1 MRLPTGTLIN
11 NQGAFGMKRRDV
23 LKAMGATAAGF
34 MVGNAPTAEAADPTA
49 EKNPYGGVPSGGHTF
64 SGYFPPTPHFS
75 TNNIY
80 YPAQEEIGPYERAIS
95 VISNTPLPATRSQAR
110 TLSIV

>member
-49 EKNPYGGVPSGGHTF
+49 EKNPYGGVPSGGVTL
-64 SGYFPPTPHFS
+64 SGFFPPTASLPPNHNF
-75 TNNIY
+75 
-80 YPAQEEIGPYERAIS
+80 YPAPGEIRPPQTTVS
-95 VISNTPLPATRSQAR
+95 FFPTPPH
-110 TLSIV
+110 

>member
-49 EKNPYGGVPSGGHTF
+49 EKNPYGGVPSGGDTF
-64 SGYFPPTPHFS
+64 PGYFPPTPHLAHHN
-75 TNNIY
+75 TY
-80 YPAQEEIGPYERAIS
+80 HPGPEGIGPPQMRIS
-95 VISNTPLPATRSQAR
+95 FIRDTPHP
-110 TLSIV
+110 

>member
-49 EKNPYGGVPSGGHTF
+49 EKNPYGGGPSGGVTCP
-64 SGYFPPTPHFS
+64 GYYRPPAYLAGTD
-75 TNNIY
+75 IL
-80 YPAQEEIGPYERAIS
+80 YPGPREVGPRERRVS
-95 VISNTPLPATRSQAR
+95 FLGSP
-110 TLSIV
+110 